1 MITLWP
7 ENRIGMNITANS
19 FQTITTNAAY
29 LLTDSR
35 QISFPKQS
43 IFFAIKGERH
53 DGHQFLPALYASGV
67 REFVVEEA
75 SFKENLRSLTAGW
88 DDAKIWIVPSSV
100 KAMQSLVAEKR
111 RHFNLP
117 VVGIAGSNGKT
128 IVKEWLVQL
137 ASSQATVV
145 ASPKSYNSQIG
156 VPLSVWNL
164 GSEHTLAIFEAGI
177 SQAHEMEYLQPVMQP
192 TIGIFT
198 NIGPAHDDGF
208 RSRKQKITEKLRLFT
223 KVRKLIY
230 RKDYTEIDEEI
241 NLILR
246 PVNTFLRTLSWGKP
260 GSGADIAATF
270 RKEKSRTSIELAGK
284 LENHKFESGF
294 TDEASLENLT
304 HCIVFLLDFGF
315 SAAAIQE
322 GIRLLKPVSMRLEL
336 KEGINHNYL
345 IDDAYNNDVNGL
357 SMALNFLAQQEQRQ
371 KKTVILSDLLQTGQ
385 TPADL
390 YKTVAIL
397 LNEKQVKHLIGIGPE
412 ISSQT
417 ALFDLERVDFYE
429 DTASFLRDFPFGSLS
444 DSLVLIKGARLFSF
458 EKIVQRLQQKAHGTV
473 LEINLDSLS
482 HNLNFYKSKVGANT
496 KIMAMVKAF
505 AYGSGSGEVAS
516 MLQFHRVDYLGVAY
530 ADEGVALR
538 QSGISLPVM
547 VMNATTQAFEL
558 LLQYKLE
565 PEIFSRR
572 IFTDWIAF
580 VNKNKLT
587 REIPAIHL
595 KLDTGMHRLGFI
607 KDDLEWLIDTLQ
619 ANPHIKVASI
629 FSHLVGA
636 DEGEHNAFS
645 KAQFDLFL
653 EGATRIE
660 EALGYAVI
668 KHILNSA
675 GIVRFPDYKLDM
687 VRLGIGLYGVEAT
700 GQEQEALQSVGT
712 LKTVI
717 SQIKYLSAGETVG
730 YSRRGHLDHDA
741 AIATLAIGYADGY
754 DRGLGNGT
762 GKVWV
767 NGTLC
772 PTVGNICMDMTMI
785 DVTGAQA
792 NEGDEVVVFGRE
804 MPITVLAKQIN
815 TIPYEIL
822 TGIGD
827 RVKRIFY
834 KE

>member
-1 MITLWP
+1 
-7 ENRIGMNITANS
+7 MNLTANS
-19 FQTITTNAAY
+19 FQTITTSAAY

-75 SFKENLRSLTAGW
+75 SFTESLRTETAGW
-88 DDAKIWIVPSSV
+88 DDAQIWIVPSSI
-100 KAMQSLVAEKR
+100 KALQALVAEKR

-137 ASSQATVV
+137 AAPQATIV

-156 VPLSVWNL
+156 VPLSVWNI
-164 GSEHTLAIFEAGI
+164 GKEHTLGIFEAGI

-208 RSRKQKITEKLRLFT
+208 KSRKQKITEKLRLFT

-230 RKDYTEIDEEI
+230 RKDYTDIDEEI

-246 PVNTFLRTLSWGKP
+246 PVNTFLKTLSWGKP
-260 GSGADIAATF
+260 ASGADVHVLNQ
-270 RKEKSRTSIELAGK
+270 KEKSRTVISLTGK
-284 LENHKFESGF
+284 LGDQKFETGF

-315 SAAAIQE
+315 SAFTIQE

-336 KEGINHNYL
+336 KEGINHNYI
-345 IDDAYNNDVNGL
+345 IDDAYNNDFNGL
-357 SMALNFLAQQEQRQ
+357 SMALNFLSQQEQRQ
-371 KKTVILSDLLQTGQ
+371 KKTLILSDLLQTGQ
-385 TPADL
+385 TPGEL
-390 YKTVAIL
+390 YKMVAKL
-397 LNEKQVKHLIGIGPE
+397 VDEKMITHLIGIGPE
-412 ISSQT
+412 ISSQ
-417 ALFDLERVDFYE
+417 ADLFDVERVDFFP
-429 DTASFLRDFPFGSLS
+429 DTLSFLRDFPFGSLS
-444 DSLVLIKGARLFSF
+444 DSLILIKGARPFSF

-473 LEINLDSLS
+473 LEINLDALS
-482 HNLNFYKSKVGANT
+482 HNLNFYKSKIGAQT

-505 AYGSGSGEVAS
+505 AYGSGSAEVAS
-516 MLQFHRVDYLGVAY
+516 LLQFHRVDYLGVAY

-538 QSGISLPVM
+538 QSGISVPIM
-547 VMNATTQAFEL
+547 VMNATSQAFDL

-565 PEIFSRR
+565 PEIYSRR
-572 IFTDWIAF
+572 IFTDWISF
-580 VNKNKLT
+580 VNKNRIT
-587 REIPAIHL
+587 TEIPAFHL

-607 KDDLEWLIDTLQ
+607 KDDLEWVIETLK
-619 ANPHIKVASI
+619 ANPGMKVASI

-636 DEGEHNAFS
+636 DDGVHNAFS
-645 KAQFDLFL
+645 RQQYELFAD
-653 EGATRIE
+653 GAKQIE
-660 EALGYAVI
+660 HALGYEAI

-700 GQEQEALQSVGT
+700 GQEQQALQSVGT

-730 YSRRGHLDHDA
+730 YSRRGHLDHDS

-754 DRGLGNGT
+754 DRGLGNGV
-762 GKVWV
+762 GKIWV
-767 NGTLC
+767 NGALC

-785 DVTGAQA
+785 DVTGANA
-792 NEGDEVVVFGRE
+792 SEGDEVIVFGKE
-804 MPITVLAKQIN
+804 MPIIELSKQIN

-827 RVKRIFY
+827 RVKRIFF